1 MADANS
7 TKAAGNAN
15 PVPVTLGTSES
26 AKGSGSQPTNAVPQL
41 GTEQAPLPRE
51 TGELAPPE
59 GFPFGAVFWAVT
71 ILVGFIALWKTGK
84 VAVIKKYIHETREQL
99 RKATWPTREELKQHI
114 IIVLLSSLLLAV
126 FTVAADFVVR
136 EIIWGALLNGDTV
149 LFDKT
154 TTTQ

>member
-7 TKAAGNAN
+7 TEAAGKAN
-15 PVPVTLGTSES
+15 PVPVPLGTSES
-26 AKGSGSQPTNAVPQL
+26 AKDSGAQPTNAVPQL
-41 GTEQAPLPRE
+41 GTEQAPLTKE

-59 GFPFGAVFWAVT
+59 GFPFGAVFWPVT
-71 ILVGFIALWKTGK
+71 ILVLFIALWKSGK
-84 VAVIKKYIHETREQL
+84 IAAIKTYIHETRDQL

-154 TTTQ
+154 TTQ

>member
-7 TKAAGNAN
+7 TKAAGKAN
-15 PVPVTLGTSES
+15 PVPVPLGTSELGKDPG
-26 AKGSGSQPTNAVPQL
+26 AQPANAVPQL
-41 GTEQAPLPRE
+41 GEQAPLTKE

-59 GFPFGAVFWAVT
+59 GFPFGAVFWSVT
-71 ILVGFIALWKTGK
+71 ILVVFIALWKTGK